1 MVTEIELSE
10 KELAELKQATNQS
23 DPALAV
29 RVAMREYLRYARRM
43 QLKSLSGNVEMLD
56 NWQSLEQTE
65 MDAASEE

>member
-10 KELAELKQATNQS
+10 SELAELKHATNQS
-23 DPALAV
+23 DPAMAI
-29 RVAMREYLRYARRM
+29 RVAMCEYLRHARRM